1 MGHIY
6 CEVFAVG
13 LLSEVIS
20 VAKRLVEAGYPESTA
35 MKIATGELPM
45 DQASRMARAKE
56 QGFTEKAYHTGQDSN
71 NPQGILNLT
80 PPSTKNAGTFF
91 SSIPEITASYTG
103 KEGSSPTSYPMLINT
118 KGMETT
124 DAEMSNWN
132 DIFSPKVIGPDG
144 KQIMET
150 FDDELYPA
158 ASRTS
163 ASVEGANGSFQEPI
177 FLDDY
182 ATTNELARGSM
193 ERGATGAVIDNV
205 IDVGPN
211 GIALNKSIIDNF
223 KSNGFESRSG
233 NGSKEW
239 IEDYERKGGKVIS
252 VQDGSQARSSLSAA
266 FDPDQVGT
274 NNILASRPEA
284 AIAGILGAIAAAQSN
299 DTYAD
304 YSPSNLARLQNDDVG
319 SYQAAQS
326 PQLARAAGLMG
337 QVNQRG
343 VDDPLMGFVAPRIPS
358 ELMDKIAYNDRRGI
372 TDYLK
377 ASAGLIGL
385 Y

>member
-1 MGHIY
+1 M
-6 CEVFAVG
+6 G

-20 VAKRLVEAGYPESTA
+20 VAKRLVDAGYPESTA

-45 DQASRMARAKE
+45 DQISRMARAKE

-71 NPQGILNLT
+71 NPQGILSLT

-103 KEGSSPTSYPMLINT
+103 KEGSRPTSYPMLINT
-118 KGMETT
+118 KGMEVT

-150 FDDELYPA
+150 FDDELYPD

-163 ASVEGANGSFQEPI
+163 SSVEGVNGSFQEPI

-211 GIALNKSIIDNF
+211 GIAFNKSIIDNL
-223 KSNGFESRSG
+223 KSKGLNSKSG

-239 IEDYERKGGKVIS
+239 IDDYERVGGKVIS

-266 FDPDQVGT
+266 FDPDQVGV
-274 NNILASRPEA
+274 NNILASNPVA
-284 AIAGILGAIAAAQSN
+284 TAGAGILGLGAAAQSN

-304 YSPSNLARLQNDDVG
+304 YSPSNLARLQSDDVG
-319 SYQAAQS
+319 SIEAPQSMAAS
-326 PQLARAAGLMG
+326 NIAGLMG
-337 QVNQRG
+337 SVNKVG
-343 VDDPLMGFVAPRIPS
+343 YDDPLLGMVASQLPS
-358 ELMDKIAYNDRRGI
+358 ELMNKIAYNDRRGLL
-372 TDYLK
+372 DYAK
-377 ASAGLIGL
+377 AYAGLLGF
-385 Y
+385 